1 MGKEEESLQ
10 DLKYLLGNMGV
21 DIFFAIDKGAKDF
34 ETMKII
40 SGLPMACIKGRVPVL
55 LELNLILKN
64 NDGYLLTNKGL
75 SFKQKI
81 ESNT

>member
-1 MGKEEESLQ
+1 MSKEEESLQ

>member
-64 NDGYLLTNKGL
+64 NDGYFLTNKGL
-75 SFKQKI
+75 SFKEKI

>member
-64 NDGYLLTNKGL
+64 NDGYFLTNKGL
-75 SFKQKI
+75 RFKEKI
-81 ESNT
+81 ELNT

>member
-1 MGKEEESLQ
+1 MSKEDESLQ

-34 ETMKII
+34 ETMKIN